1 MKIKFHPLKGEAKA
15 AKLPYAECSHVIVKG
30 ACPVCAKA
38 CVLIA
43 HDIKETVIFLEKDRK
58 QAEQHL
64 RDRGAESWEE
74 LVPFAEGEW
83 KIMGIDAQ
91 LDEYYGTSKAVC
103 LRCRSHVGKLHVT
116 FDTLFGRTEDNLIM
130 SGRYGI
136 VIGPR

>member
-91 LDEYYGTSKAVC
+91 HSCHWARLLGGSFCIWCGGDLKKVKEI
-103 LRCRSHVGKLHVT
+103 
-116 FDTLFGRTEDNLIM
+116 D
-130 SGRYGI
+130 
-136 VIGPR
+136 